1 MAKVLVKVF
10 LALGSNLGER
20 ERNLVQARETL
31 ARGVVTSPIASSI
44 YETEPWGPVTQ
55 GRYLNQVVGGETAL
69 APRDLLAKLLEIERM
84 LGRDRAHE
92 ERYGPRT
99 LDLDILLYGGR
110 EVREPDLQIPHPRM
124 LERAFV
130 LVPLVEIAPDLVVG
144 GVLVAEALARLDRSG
159 VVRYG
164 HSG

>member
-1 MAKVLVKVF
+1 MAKALVKVF
-10 LALGSNLGER
+10 LALGSNLGDR

-31 ARGVVTSPIASSI
+31 ARGVVTSPIASSV

-69 APRDLLAKLLEIERM
+69 APSDLLAKLLEIERM

-144 GVLVAEALARLDRSG
+144 GVPVAEALARLDRSG

-164 HSG
+164 HSS